1 MCFICGRTLYW
12 WRDLHQPLSYLNIFS
27 FICFHRQHLWMSRSL
42 SVPGSL
48 FIHQMWDQK
57 SLATC
62 LSACLRVR
70 LHVHMHA
77 NSSGRHGQLSGE
89 ADNSLKWCPWFRV
102 LMNSTAEEAPDR
114 EPCMVNDWLLM
125 QSAFGCKVKEKG
137 RRQFEHVLC
146 LNLMQDGKK
155 NPQLHTVQ
163 TLWTKGLPLR
173 EAAADIPGF
182 RNALQKLN

>member
-1 MCFICGRTLYW
+1 MKGLASAPVLLKHILF
-12 WRDLHQPLSYLNIFS
+12 YLFSPSAFMNIPFCECARVS
-27 FICFHRQHLWMSRSL
+27 IYTPSL
-42 SVPGSL
+42 
-48 FIHQMWDQK
+48 HQMWDQK

-89 ADNSLKWCPWFRV
+89 ADNSPKCCPWFRV

-125 QSAFGCKVKEKG
+125 QPAFGFAATRWKKKEGDSLSMFFVLIWCKTEKKTSTSYYE
-137 RRQFEHVLC
+137 QKACPWEKLPPTYLAFE
-146 LNLMQDGKK
+146 
-155 NPQLHTVQ
+155 
-163 TLWTKGLPLR
+163 TLFKC
-173 EAAADIPGF
+173 
-182 RNALQKLN
+182 

>member
-1 MCFICGRTLYW
+1 MKGLASAPVLLKHILF
-12 WRDLHQPLSYLNIFS
+12 YLFSPSAFMNIPFCECARVS
-27 FICFHRQHLWMSRSL
+27 IYTPSL
-42 SVPGSL
+42 
-48 FIHQMWDQK
+48 HQMWDQK

-89 ADNSLKWCPWFRV
+89 ADNSPKCCPWFRV

-125 QSAFGCKVKEKG
+125 QPAFGFAATRWKKKEGDSLSIFFVLIWCKTE
-137 RRQFEHVLC
+137 
-146 LNLMQDGKK
+146 KK
-155 NPQLHTVQ
+155 NLDFI
-163 TLWTKGLPLR
+163 LWTKGLPLR
-173 EAAADIPGF
+173 EAAANIPGF
-182 RNALQKLN
+182 QTLFKC